1 MKLCLNV
8 RVFLKK
14 HLFFCTLAWRTFHLS
29 GSVVSLIAVVYLL
42 TQNNSYQL
50 TIRGKI
56 SLDDHIV

>member
-14 HLFFCTLAWRTFHLS
+14 HLFFCTLAWRSFRLS
-29 GSVVSLIAVVYLL
+29 GSAVSLVAVVYLL

>member
-14 HLFFCTLAWRTFHLS
+14 HLFFCTLAWRTFHHS
-29 GSVVSLIAVVYLL
+29 GSAVSLVAVVYLL

-50 TIRGKI
+50 TIRGEI